1 MMQRNLASAL
11 ESQIANALTEA
22 DFKLYGL
29 QQRAIATANARAT
42 NPTDIVRA
50 LFNESFFAQNTG
62 GDIEVRQK
70 GVVKYGRKG
79 EWLLHV
85 GVDEEVCHMSF
96 EQRVCRRKWT
106 GR

>member
-1 MMQRNLASAL
+1 M
-11 ESQIANALTEA
+11 
-22 DFKLYGL
+22 YGL

-50 LFNESFFAQNTG
+50 LFNESFFSQSG
-62 GDIEVRQK
+62 GGVEVRQT

-85 GVDEEVCHMSF
+85 GVDEEVRF
-96 EQRVCRRKWT
+96 Q
-106 GR
+106 